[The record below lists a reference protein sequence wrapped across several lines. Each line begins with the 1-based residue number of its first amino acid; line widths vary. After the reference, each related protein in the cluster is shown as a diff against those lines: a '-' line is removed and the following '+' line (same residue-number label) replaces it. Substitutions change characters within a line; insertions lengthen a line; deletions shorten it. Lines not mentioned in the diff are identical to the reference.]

1 MSYHLVSYK
10 ILKIQDL
17 AGKILKFLNFAGKI
31 LNFPNF
37 AGKILNFPNLAG
49 KMLNFPNRTGKILN
63 FQTDVT
69 SHNYLFVLYE
79 FNFSLLSSYTNLSGQ
94 FKSVSKFLGV
104 SFAAPP
110 TGEVRFKAP

>member
-79 FNFSLLSSYTNLSGQ
+79 FNFSLLSSYTKLS
-94 FKSVSKFLGV
+94 SVQICKQDSW
-104 SFAAPP
+104 
-110 TGEVRFKAP
+110 RFFRRSTDWRGKV